1 LAEGIA
7 FAERLGLDGRAFLA
21 AARESAAYSRVME
34 TKGEKM
40 LTRDFRPQSHISQ
53 TLKDAELILEEAGRL
68 GLPLPMTTTQAELLR
83 AAIALEGPDSDSA
96 AVIEAIR
103 RRRAAPEVIR

>member
-1 LAEGIA
+1 
-7 FAERLGLDGRAFLA
+7 
-21 AARESAAYSRVME
+21 ME

-53 TLKDAELILEEAGRL
+53 TLKDAELVLEEASRR
-68 GLPLPMTTTQAELLR
+68 GLLLPMTTTQAELLR
-83 AAIALEGPDSDSA
+83 TAIALQGPDSDSA

-103 RRRAAPEVIR
+103 QRPAVVEVSR